1 MKHMERTRIARGR
14 SGIWLLCLLVSLLM
28 QSKAFA
34 EKLIIGID
42 QSFQPF
48 SYVTEEGEFV
58 GLYVEIVSGAL
69 DAAGMEYELRGY
81 PWKRLV
87 LNTDLAELDLAMPFR
102 HKAERFEKYHMI
114 GPFTR
119 TGSRTFFY
127 GRQDSQITWQNL
139 RDLKGHLI
147 GMIDGFAYP
156 DKVETSD
163 HLDFYKVNG
172 STQKLAFMLHLQRID
187 LLVSDETVFWDA
199 VRRSELDHA
208 FKPIGQPLETVSRYV
223 AMPRSKTELAV
234 RVRAAMDQFQQ
245 SDSYRQILTKYGLQ
259 Y

>member
-1 MKHMERTRIARGR
+1 MV
-14 SGIWLLCLLVSLLM
+14 LLAVSLNPG
-28 QSKAFA
+28 KGYA
-34 EKLIIGID
+34 EKLILGID

-48 SYVTEEGEFV
+48 SHVTEEGEFV

-69 DAAGMEYELRGY
+69 KAAGMDFEFRGY

-87 LNTDLAELDLAMPFR
+87 LNTDLGALDLAMPFR

-127 GRQDSQITWQNL
+127 GRNDSQISWQEL
-139 RDLKGHLI
+139 QDLKGHLI

-156 DKVETSD
+156 DIVENSR

-199 VRRSELDHA
+199 VRRSKLDHA
-208 FKPIGQPLETVSRYV
+208 FKPIGQPLETVSRYI
-223 AMPRSKTELAV
+223 AIPRTKTELAD
-234 RVRAAMDQFQQ
+234 RVRATMDRFQQ
-245 SDSYRQILTKYGLQ
+245 SDSYRKILAKYGLQ